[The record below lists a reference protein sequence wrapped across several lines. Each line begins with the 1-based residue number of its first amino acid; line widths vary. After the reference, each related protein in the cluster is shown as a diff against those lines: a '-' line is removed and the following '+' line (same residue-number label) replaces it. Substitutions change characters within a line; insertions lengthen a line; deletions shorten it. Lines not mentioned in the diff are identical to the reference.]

1 MNIWFTKSEESN
13 DRYADGLNRLK
24 HTDQESQKRKQLFF
38 NLSSQNKVF
47 VIGIKKNIRKEAF

>member
-1 MNIWFTKSEESN
+1 MTATRKKNLLCG
-13 DRYADGLNRLK
+13 ADGLNRLK
-24 HTDQESQKRKQLFF
+24 HTDQESQKRKPLFF

>member
-1 MNIWFTKSEESN
+1 MAW
-13 DRYADGLNRLK
+13 
-24 HTDQESQKRKQLFF
+24 TDQESQKRKQLFF